1 MHNTEIIERL
11 LIQLNTPISLGVL
24 IRLRYAETHGFDDM
38 PSLDPSNY
46 LDASSYLDDSQA
58 VALLSKNENF
68 KVKGR
73 DTEKVCLET
82 FLACENKNKL
92 TNIRFRSNDFSFEKS
107 RAVLFTAR
115 NIIAKILGKFSYS
128 DPDFGPGSTFSLTGL
143 DSNIITKLGSRLDCT
158 PHCYSEGIRLI
169 LDRMPLFSI
178 SCGLITRD
186 KGSVTLN
193 KHEVKIVNSDRFTT
207 VPKNWKTD
215 RPIAIQPITNML
227 VQKAIAKTIRRRL
240 KRAGLDL
247 DNASSLHKDLAYV
260 GSIYGQLST
269 IDFRS
274 ASDTI
279 SYELVKAL
287 LPEEWFDKLNMARTR
302 KTSFDKNIASK
313 LGFDSIT
320 LEKFSAMGNG
330 YTFELE
336 SLLFFGVAL
345 AVSHLYG
352 SDKDTIS
359 VFGDDVVID
368 TYLAEV
374 FSKTM
379 SDFGL
384 EVNLEKSFTTG
395 PFRESCG
402 GDYYQGFSVRPI
414 YLRKYNEKIDGNIYL
429 CNRIRDIASVL
440 CFNVIL
446 DKRFKPIWNTV
457 FKRIPD
463 DFKCFGPKVLGDQVL
478 TGTGGSRERHSIRR
492 YRVVLKKS
500 RYFKRM
506 TSGHHGL
513 ACALYGV
520 PSQGVIPRGAKY
532 RLVVRTIE
540 CAVEDDT
547 LLWV

>member
-1 MHNTEIIERL
+1 MHNTDV
-11 LIQLNTPISLGVL
+11 IQKILTTLNTPISLGVL
-24 IRLRYAETHGFDDM
+24 IRLRHAETHGFDDM
-38 PSLDPSNY
+38 PSIEPKDY
-46 LDASSYLDDSQA
+46 LDASSYLNDAQA

-73 DTEKVCLET
+73 DTQVVCLET
-82 FLACENKNKL
+82 FLACEEKNEL
-92 TNIRFRSNDFSFEKS
+92 TNKRFLCNDFSYEKS
-107 RAVLFTAR
+107 RAILFTAR
-115 NIIAKILGKFSYS
+115 SIIAKILGKFSFS
-128 DPDFGPGSTFSLTGL
+128 DPDFGPGSTYSLTGL

-158 PHCYSEGIRLI
+158 PHCYGLGIPLI
-169 LDRMPLFSI
+169 LERMPLFSI
-178 SCGLITRD
+178 SSGLITRD
-186 KGSVTLN
+186 RGAVTLN
-193 KHEVKIVNSDRFTT
+193 KHEVTIVNSDRFTT

-215 RPIAIQPITNML
+215 RPIAIQPIVNML
-227 VQKAIAKTIRRRL
+227 AQKAIAGTIRRRL

-247 DNASSLHKDLAYV
+247 DTASDLHKDLAYV
-260 GSIYGQLST
+260 GSIYGNLST

-279 SYELVKAL
+279 SYEFVKAL
-287 LPEEWFDKLNMARTR
+287 LPEEWFDKLSMVRTR
-302 KTSFDKNIASK
+302 KTSFDKNVAKK
-313 LGFDSIT
+313 LGFESIT

-352 SDKDTIS
+352 SKKDTIS
-359 VFGDDVVID
+359 VFGDDVIID
-368 TYLAEV
+368 TYLADV
-374 FSKTM
+374 FSNTM

-384 EVNLEKSFTTG
+384 EVNTEKSFTSG

-429 CNRIRDIASVL
+429 CNRIRDIAGVL

-446 DKRFKPIWNTV
+446 DKRFKTIWNTV
-457 FKRIPD
+457 FKRIPT
-463 DFKCFGPKVLGDQVL
+463 DFRCFGPKVLGDQVL
-478 TGTGGSRERHSIRR
+478 TGQDGGRTINSIRK

-506 TSGHHGL
+506 ISGHHGL

-520 PSQGVIPRGAKY
+520 PSHGIVPRGAKF
-532 RLVVRTIE
+532 RLIVRTIE
-540 CAVEDDT
+540 CAVQDDT
-547 LLWV
+547 LLWA

>member
-1 MHNTEIIERL
+1 MHNTQIIEL
-11 LIQLNTPISLGVL
+11 LLTKLDTPISLGML

-38 PSLDPSNY
+38 PDLKPIDY
-46 LDASSYLDDSQA
+46 TDASSYLNDSQA

-73 DTEKVCLET
+73 DTRDTCIKT
-82 FLACENKNKL
+82 FLACESKNRL
-92 TNIRFRSNDFSFEKS
+92 TNKRFLNNDFSHEKS

-128 DPDFGPGSTFSLTGL
+128 DPDFGPGSTYSLTGL

-158 PHCYSEGIRLI
+158 PHCYGIGIPLI

-178 SCGLITRD
+178 SSGLITRE
-186 KGSVTLN
+186 KGAVTLN
-193 KHEVKIVNSDRFTT
+193 KHEVDIVNSDRFTT

-215 RPIAIQPITNML
+215 RPISIQPIVNML
-227 VQKAIAKTIRRRL
+227 AQKAIAKTIRRRL

-247 DNASSLHKDLAYV
+247 DTASDLHKDLAYI
-260 GSIYGQLST
+260 GSIFGSLAT

-279 SYELVKAL
+279 SYEFVKAL
-287 LPEEWFDKLNMARTR
+287 LPEEWFDPMNAVRTR
-302 KTSFDKNIASK
+302 KTSFDENVASIV
-313 LGFDSIT
+313 GSDSIT

-352 SDKDTIS
+352 TKKDTIS
-359 VFGDDVVID
+359 VFGDDVIID
-368 TYLAEV
+368 TYLADV

-379 SDFGL
+379 TDFGL
-384 EVNLEKSFTTG
+384 EVNSEKSFISG

-429 CNRIRDIASVL
+429 CNRIRDIASIL
-440 CFNVIL
+440 CFDLIL
-446 DKRFKPIWNTV
+446 DKRFKPIWNIV
-457 FKRIPD
+457 FKRIPEQ
-463 DFKCFGPKVLGDQVL
+463 FKCFGPKVLGDQVL
-478 TGTGGSRERHSIRR
+478 TGSGGSSTRNSIRK

-520 PSQGVIPRGAKY
+520 PSHGVVPRGAKY
-532 RLVVRTIE
+532 RLIVRTIE
-540 CAVEDDT
+540 CTVQDDA